1 MKAVQGLRFQ
11 EGWDLGV
18 VSAVFVHLGGA
29 ARGVWIGPGVLQG
42 GDVGQDVLRE
52 LVLSPLGLHA
62 FRLPQK
68 KRKKNLL
75 VTPNSNYYYY

>member
-18 VSAVFVHLGGA
+18 VAAVFVHLRAA
-29 ARGVWIGPGVLQG
+29 ARGAWIGPGVLQG

-52 LVLSPLGLHA
+52 LVLSPPGLHA
-62 FRLPQK
+62 FCLPPEK
-68 KRKKNLL
+68 KKK
-75 VTPNSNYYYY
+75 VITIRSN